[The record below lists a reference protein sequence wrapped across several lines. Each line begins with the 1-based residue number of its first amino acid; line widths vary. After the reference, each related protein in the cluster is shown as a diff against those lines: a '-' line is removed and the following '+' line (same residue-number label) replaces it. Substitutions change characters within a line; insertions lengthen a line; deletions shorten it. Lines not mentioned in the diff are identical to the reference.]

1 MSDAESATTEL
12 KTQYGAQVAA
22 DLERNAKEQ
31 ESVAAEVTALQER
44 LRALQ
49 HDHAMLVNLQQTLGN
64 EPGEAAGAVNPDV
77 EESNSAGP
85 SVPRQATADSPS
97 TGQAKAVV
105 GVGTKGRA
113 AEAKQPTLV
122 EVIRRHLAVQSE
134 PRSSAE
140 ITTALTQAHPE
151 RDIKPKVVRT
161 TVEGLVAKGH
171 VHRTKQGSS
180 VFYTA
185 SQPTESVDESAQG
198 AAPVAS

>member
-1 MSDAESATTEL
+1 MSDAELATTEL

-31 ESVAAEVTALQER
+31 ENVAAEVAALQER

-49 HDHAMLVNLQQTLGN
+49 HDHAMLVNLQQTLGS
-64 EPGEAAGAVNPDV
+64 EPVAAAGPAKPNV
-77 EESNSAGP
+77 EEISSAGP
-85 SVPRQATADSPS
+85 SVPRQGTADTAS
-97 TGQAKAVV
+97 TGPKKAVV
-105 GVGTKGRA
+105 GVGTKRRA
-113 AEAKQPTLV
+113 TTEAKQPTLV
-122 EVIRRHLAVQSE
+122 EVIRRHLALQSE
-134 PRSSAE
+134 PRSAAE

-185 SQPTESVDESAQG
+185 SQPESVDESAEET
-198 AAPVAS
+198 APVAS